1 MIRGPGSFVVPGIMP
16 KPIEEIDP
24 KIAARAWELA
34 GRIEWTSEDWKTF
47 YFAITKAF
55 VEIVGRRAN
64 RIRQDNKSLK
74 LAENQELAREEL
86 QKRGLMQ

>member
-55 VEIVGRRAN
+55 VEIVGRRARSEIEKN
-64 RIRQDNKSLK
+64 KNSERIIVD
-74 LAENQELAREEL
+74 EE
-86 QKRGLMQ
+86 KDR